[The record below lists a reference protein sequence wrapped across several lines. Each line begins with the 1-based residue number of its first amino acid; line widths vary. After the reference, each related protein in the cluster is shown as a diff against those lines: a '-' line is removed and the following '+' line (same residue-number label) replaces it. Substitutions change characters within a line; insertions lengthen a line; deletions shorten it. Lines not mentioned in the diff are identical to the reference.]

1 MNINKI
7 KLKRSKEIK
16 AALFVLLGIFLFLIG
31 FNFLNGTSL
40 FKSENTLYAVYDQ
53 VEGLQSGTKV
63 TVNGLT
69 IGKVSSINFLPKT
82 DKILVSFTVRNDLQF
97 SKNSVA
103 ELYEAGLIG
112 GKSIAIIPV
121 YDQESFLASGDTL
134 RSRIKPGLTDVVGSE
149 IAPLQKKLDTVLS
162 DADTLIG
169 ALNTILD
176 DQAQSGLNEA
186 FANLSTTVT
195 NLNTISSDLSNI
207 LSSQGKNINTTL
219 ENLAET
225 SDNLNQITDSLSRAN
240 LKGVITKFESTAT
253 NLNLVL
259 SSINRGEGSL
269 GKLIQ
274 DDALYNNLEASTKEV
289 ELLIKDLKEHPKRYV
304 HFSLFGKKETP
315 YKTDQDN

>member
-69 IGKVSSINFLPKT
+69 IGKVSSINFLPET

-253 NLNLVL
+253 SLNLVL

>member
-1 MNINKI
+1 NINKI
-7 KLKRSKEIK
+7 KLKQSKEIK
-16 AALFVLLGIFLFLIG
+16 AAIFVLLGIFLFLIG

-112 GKSIAIIPV
+112 GKSIAIIPI

-253 NLNLVL
+253 SLNLVL

-315 YKTDQDN
+315 YKTVQDN

>member
-1 MNINKI
+1 M
-7 KLKRSKEIK
+7 KRSKEIK

-121 YDQESFLASGDTL
+121 YDQETFLASGDTL
-134 RSRIKPGLTDVVGSE
+134 QSRIKPGLTDVVGSE

-240 LKGVITKFESTAT
+240 LKGMITKFESTAT

-304 HFSLFGKKETP
+304 HFSLFGRKETP
-315 YKTDQDN
+315 YKAEQDN

>member
-1 MNINKI
+1 LNINTI
-7 KLKRSKEIK
+7 KLKLSKEIK

-121 YDQESFLASGDTL
+121 YDQETFLASGDTL
-134 RSRIKPGLTDVVGSE
+134 QSRIKPGLTDVVGSE

-186 FANLSTTVT
+186 FSNLSTTVT

-225 SDNLNQITDSLSRAN
+225 SDNLNQITDSLSQAN

-269 GKLIQ
+269 GKLIKG
-274 DDALYNNLEASTKEV
+274 DALYNNLEASTKEV

-315 YKTDQDN
+315 YKAEQDN

>member
-1 MNINKI
+1 LNINKI

-121 YDQESFLASGDTL
+121 YDQETFLASGDTL
-134 RSRIKPGLTDVVGSE
+134 QSRIKPGLTDVVGSE

-269 GKLIQ
+269 GKLIKG
-274 DDALYNNLEASTKEV
+274 DALYNNLEASTKEV

-315 YKTDQDN
+315 YKAEQDN

>member
-1 MNINKI
+1 LNINKI

-69 IGKVSSINFLPKT
+69 IGKVSSINFLPET

>member
-7 KLKRSKEIK
+7 KLKLSKEIK

-69 IGKVSSINFLPKT
+69 IGKVSSINFLPRT

-121 YDQESFLASGDTL
+121 YDQETFLASGDTL
-134 RSRIKPGLTDVVGSE
+134 QSRIKPGLTDVVGSE

-269 GKLIQ
+269 GKLIKG
-274 DDALYNNLEASTKEV
+274 DALYNNLEASTKEV

-304 HFSLFGKKETP
+304 HFSLFGRKETP
-315 YKTDQDN
+315 YKAEQDN

>member
-1 MNINKI
+1 M
-7 KLKRSKEIK
+7 KLSKEIK

-121 YDQESFLASGDTL
+121 YDQETFLASGDTL
-134 RSRIKPGLTDVVGSE
+134 QSRIKPGLTDVVGSE

-186 FANLSTTVT
+186 FSNLSTTVT

-225 SDNLNQITDSLSRAN
+225 SDNLNQITDSLSQAN

-259 SSINRGEGSL
+259 SSINSGEGSL

-315 YKTDQDN
+315 YKAEQDN

>member
-69 IGKVSSINFLPKT
+69 IGKVSSINFLPET

>member
-1 MNINKI
+1 M
-7 KLKRSKEIK
+7 KRSKEIK

-69 IGKVSSINFLPKT
+69 IGKVSSINFLPET

>member
-69 IGKVSSINFLPKT
+69 IGKVSSINFLPRT

-121 YDQESFLASGDTL
+121 YDQETFLASGDTL

-186 FANLSTTVT
+186 FANLSITVT

-240 LKGVITKFESTAT
+240 LKGMITKFESTAT

-315 YKTDQDN
+315 YKTVQDN